1 MKKTTSLLP
10 VVALAVILASCGG
23 SSDDTTTTSSTVLTT
38 TSSVAATTSSTAAA
52 TTTTTATTVP
62 GQPATSTTAVVQL
75 DLTALGYFDGNIDG
89 IAGEETRSAI
99 AKFQSDVGIEA
110 DGEFGPQTDAAM
122 YPLLQKDVD
131 YVEGLQEDLTELEL
145 YTGPIDGDYGKGTQ
159 AAVESLQALCEL
171 EETGEIEIATRV
183 CLFEDTE

>member
-23 SSDDTTTTSSTVLTT
+23 SSDDTTTTTSSTVLTT

-52 TTTTTATTVP
+52 TTTTTTVP